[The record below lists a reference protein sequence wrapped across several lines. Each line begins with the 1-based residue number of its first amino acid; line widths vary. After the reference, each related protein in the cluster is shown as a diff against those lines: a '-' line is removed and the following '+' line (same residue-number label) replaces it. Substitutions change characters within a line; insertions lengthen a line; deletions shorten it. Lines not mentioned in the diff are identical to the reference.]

1 VDVLASQTIDADH
14 LAAELSQAVTRLRR
28 ALQRAA
34 RANLDGE
41 SLSPTEVELLLL
53 VAERP
58 GIGVAVAAGE
68 LGAAPNTVSTLIR
81 KLVSLGLLNREF
93 STGDRRVARLL
104 LTEEAEARLARW
116 RERRADVLTNS
127 FTRLEQEHLA
137 RLVEAVPAME
147 SLSAALYR
155 PRRRSRVN
163 AVASGPARPAEF
175 AIPAGPRP
183 LAPAP
188 EDRTPAAGSPGQPGQ
203 SGPLTPAVPY
213 RPWRPAG
220 FELAN
225 R

>member
-34 RANLDGE
+34 RANFDGE

-81 KLVSLGLLNREF
+81 KLVSIGLLNREF

-104 LTEEAEARLARW
+104 LTDEAEARLARW

-127 FTRLEQEHLA
+127 FDRLEQEHLA
-137 RLVEAVPAME
+137 RLVDAVPAME

-155 PRRRSRVN
+155 PRRRARVN
-163 AVASGPARPAEF
+163 ESTGGPTGPAPFRADDERQ
-175 AIPAGPRP
+175 PRSQQP
-183 LAPAP
+183 LEP
-188 EDRTPAAGSPGQPGQ
+188 EPVGRAVPIGT

>member
-1 VDVLASQTIDADH
+1 MDVLASQTIDADH

-104 LTEEAEARLARW
+104 LTEEAETHLARW

-137 RLVEAVPAME
+137 RLLEAVPAME

-163 AVASGPARPAEF
+163 PATAGPARPAEF
-175 AIPAGPRP
+175 GIPAGTRP

-188 EDRTPAAGSPGQPGQ
+188 EDRTLPNGT